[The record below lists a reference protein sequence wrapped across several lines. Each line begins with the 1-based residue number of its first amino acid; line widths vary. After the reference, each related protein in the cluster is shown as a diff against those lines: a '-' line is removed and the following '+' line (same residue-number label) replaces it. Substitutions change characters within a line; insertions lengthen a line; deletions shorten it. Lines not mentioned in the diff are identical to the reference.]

1 MNRAFVYLLSALAIS
16 LGSLI
21 LLSLLTAPSLDPL
34 VNARDAAISLAAISL
49 GVAAPLLHKR
59 FKQAES

>member
-1 MNRAFVYLLSALAIS
+1 MSKALVYLLSALAVS
-16 LGSLI
+16 LGALI

-34 VNARDAAISLAAISL
+34 VNARDAAISLTAISL
-49 GVAAPLLHKR
+49 GVAAPLLHKK

>member
-1 MNRAFVYLLSALAIS
+1 MSKALLYLLSALAVS
-16 LGSLI
+16 LGALI

-34 VNARDAAISLAAISL
+34 VNARDAAISLTAISL

-59 FKQAES
+59 FKQAE